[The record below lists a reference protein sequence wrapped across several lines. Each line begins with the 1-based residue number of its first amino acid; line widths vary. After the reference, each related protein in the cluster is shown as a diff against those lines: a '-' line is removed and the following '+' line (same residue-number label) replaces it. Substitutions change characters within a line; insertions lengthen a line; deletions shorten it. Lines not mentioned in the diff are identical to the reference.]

1 MGANNR
7 STVARMAER
16 TSRFVIL
23 AKLEAPTTDA
33 ALEAVTRELSQMTS
47 APLKTITD
55 AKAARWPSMES

>member
-7 STVARMAER
+7 STVARMVER

-33 ALEAVTRELSQMTS
+33 ALEAMTRELSRMAS
-47 APLKTITD
+47 ALLKTITH
-55 AKAARWPSMES
+55 AKAAR